1 MTNLRIEH
9 NIKFTTASLGCF
21 LRIPLTPKN
30 LALANILST
39 MQNTATRTYPFAY
52 MRSRALSD
60 LYDMSVEVLPEVF
73 GNQIV
78 MYYTTSFVEPD
89 EVLNPDYTYQTITD
103 TFFDIV
109 KKPLFEQ
116 RLFDIAK
123 ERIYNVMER
132 YYDFSGHVAMRN
144 FIKNWYRAQPE
155 FSELIWGDQTEIE
168 QASLEDVRQFYRQMT
183 HSPAICLGQARDA
196 DTLTDLVQPHL
207 DWSGFSDDFAVSSLA
222 IPAKKDYYQKVDD
235 QNGLQAQIL
244 MGYGFDSQ
252 TNTNLNQFGGLLLD
266 SYLAGDE
273 YSELFLKIRE
283 KLGAAYAVS
292 ADNYL
297 NNSLF
302 LISTSVDKEKVVQVE
317 KIITNSIKKV
327 QQGDV
332 DLELFARAKRGL
344 LHHYQVSRDD
354 QELEII
360 QMLANSLRNREM
372 TFEKR
377 INYVKRFSVDD
388 MVKFSQKLFL
398 NERYCLL

>member
-1 MTNLRIEH
+1 MTNLRIEP

-39 MQNTATRTYPFAY
+39 MQNTATRAYPSVD
-52 MRSRALSD
+52 MQSRTLSN

-78 MYYTTSFVEPD
+78 MYYMTNFVEPG

-116 RLFDIAK
+116 KLFDIAK
-123 ERIYNVMER
+123 ERIHNIMER

-144 FIKNWYRAQPE
+144 FIKNWYRTQPE
-155 FSELIWGDQTEIE
+155 YSELIWGSQAEIQ
-168 QASLEDVRQFYRQMT
+168 QASLEDIRQLYRQMT
-183 HSPAICLGQARDA
+183 HSPAICLGQARDP
-196 DTLTDLVQPHL
+196 DTLTDLVQPYL
-207 DWSGFSDDFAVSSLA
+207 DWVGFSDDFKVGQLA
-222 IPAKKDYYQKVDD
+222 ILAKKDYYQKVDD
-235 QNGLQAQIL
+235 DQGLQAQIL
-244 MGYGFDSQ
+244 IGYGYDSQ
-252 TNTNLNQFGGLLLD
+252 KDANLNQFGGLLLD
-266 SYLAGDE
+266 NYLAGDE

-283 KLGAAYAVS
+283 KLGAAYSVS

-302 LISTSVDKEKVVQVE
+302 LINTSVDKEKIAQVE
-317 KIITNSIKKV
+317 KIITDSIEKV
-327 QQGDV
+327 QQGQV
-332 DLELFARAKRGL
+332 DLELFARAKKAL
-344 LHHYQVSRDD
+344 LRHYQVLKDE
-354 QELEII
+354 QGLGII
-360 QMLANSLRNREM
+360 QMLANSLRGREM

-377 INYVKRFSVDD
+377 INYVKRFNADD